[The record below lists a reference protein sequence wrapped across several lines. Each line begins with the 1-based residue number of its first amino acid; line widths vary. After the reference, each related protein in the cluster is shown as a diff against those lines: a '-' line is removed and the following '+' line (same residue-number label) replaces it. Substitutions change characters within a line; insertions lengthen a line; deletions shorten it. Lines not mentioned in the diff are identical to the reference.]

1 MINAPYCIDK
11 LQKII
16 NLNAVQI
23 AYKKFEKKIEDLNR
37 EKRII
42 IYGAGVRGADLKHLF
57 DNFSIKV
64 DVFFDQK
71 AEQIKQIEDIP
82 VVLPE
87 SFMLSDKEKSETY
100 IFNAVNDGDDAGIN
114 NYLKCLGYEKISSI
128 SEWWF
133 FNCWVTKEEL
143 FEIQKK
149 ERLMIDAVK
158 IWNDE
163 KSMETYINNIQCY
176 LNREYIHGTR
186 IETEE
191 QYFPKDF
198 ELEKGYGCFVDCGAF
213 TGDTILRINE
223 NIGSIDTLI
232 AFEPDSTNFEK
243 LKENMSDLKEQIS
256 ENLLL
261 YPCGVWSKTEKLR
274 FFVRGGSGSIIADEG
289 ETIIQCTSLDDAL
302 YKINPTLIKMD
313 VEGAEYDA
321 VKGSKGII
329 QKYRPDLAICLY
341 HNINHLW
348 DIPLLIK
355 EWDLGYRFYLREYQL
370 YNHETVMYATCPES

>member
-1 MINAPYCIDK
+1 MDEHYYTNK
-11 LQKII
+11 LQNII
-16 NLNAVQI
+16 NLDAVRTSYQ
-23 AYKKFEKKIEDLNR
+23 KFKGKIDGLDK

-64 DVFFDQK
+64 DVFFDRK
-71 AEQIKQIEDIP
+71 AEHIQHLEGIP

-87 SFMLSDKEKSETY
+87 CFILSDKEKSETY
-100 IFNAVNDGDDAGIN
+100 VFNAINDGDDTGIN
-114 NYLKCLGYEKISSI
+114 NYLKCLGYKKISSI

-143 FEIQKK
+143 FETQKK
-149 ERLMIDAVK
+149 EDLIAEALK
-158 IWNDE
+158 LWNDE
-163 KSMETYINNIQCY
+163 RSMETYTNNIHCY
-176 LNREYIHGTR
+176 ITREYIHGTKT
-186 IETEE
+186 ETEE

-198 ELEKGYGCFVDCGAF
+198 TLEKGYKRFVDCGSF

-223 NIGSIDTLI
+223 NIGPIDTLI
-232 AFEPDSTNFEK
+232 AFEPDSINFEK
-243 LKENMSDLKEQIS
+243 LKKNMRDLKEQLS

-274 FFVRGGSGSIIADEG
+274 FFVRGGSGSIIAGEG
-289 ETIIQCTSLDDAL
+289 ETIIQCISLDDAL

-355 EWDLGYRFYLREYQL
+355 EWDMGYRFYLREYQL